1 MAIQISG
8 TTVIDN
14 SRNVITGAAASVT
27 CGDAFVKAHAVGVGT
42 TNTAGR
48 NAGVGTAQG
57 TLILNVETESLEMYG
72 PAGWKVVK
80 SVGVLN
86 ATGGTKDTTS
96 RSGYAVHTFTSPGTF
111 TVNSGQGDVEYLVIA
126 GGGAGGYYG
135 GGGAGG
141 YRSGTLSVTPG
152 GYPVTRGGGGTT
164 PANTSV
170 PGPNGSN
177 SVFGTITSTGGGGGA
192 SQPGYTG
199 PGGSG
204 GGGYNAAGGT
214 GTVDEGNDGGA
225 GNTDATTYTAGGGGG
240 GAGGAGGD
248 ASTPI
253 SRQGGDGGAGS
264 TSSIT
269 GSPVARGGGG
279 GGATNNNYTPGPAT
293 AGGGPGGNNNVATT
307 NRPGGIGISGT
318 AETGGGG
325 GGGNVNA
332 PTAGGPG
339 GLGGSGV
346 VIVAYPIA

>member
-14 SRNVITGAAASVT
+14 SRNIITGAAASVT
-27 CGDAFVKAHAVGVGT
+27 CGDAFIKAHAVGIGT

-57 TLILNVETESLEMYG
+57 TLILNAETEALEMYG
-72 PAGWKVVK
+72 PTGWKTVK
-80 SVGVLN
+80 SVGALN

-111 TVNSGQGDVEYLVIA
+111 TVTSGEGDVEYLVIA
-126 GGGAGGYYG
+126 GGGSGGYYG

-141 YRSGTLSVTPG
+141 YRTGTLPVSPG
-152 GYPVTRGGGGTT
+152 DYPVTRGGGGVSPT
-164 PANTSV
+164 NTSQ
-170 PGPNGSN
+170 PGQDGSN

-192 SQPGYTG
+192 SQPGYQG

-204 GGGYNAAGGT
+204 GGGYNAAGGS
-214 GTVDEGNDGGA
+214 GTENQGNDGGT
-225 GNTDATTYTAGGGGG
+225 GNTDNTTYTAGGGGG
-240 GAGGAGGD
+240 GAGGAGGN
-248 ASTPI
+248 ASTPVN
-253 SRQGGDGGAGS
+253 RQGGIGGAGS

-279 GGATNNNYTPGPAT
+279 GGATNNSYNPGPAS
-293 AGGGPGGNNNVATT
+293 AGGGPGGNNNSATT

-325 GGGNVNA
+325 GGGNVN
-332 PTAGGPG
+332 GPQPNAA
-339 GLGGSGV
+339 LGGSGV
-346 VIVAYPIA
+346 IIVAYPIA